1 MTDEMWFDLSQEG
14 KSIWNQNAPFWDD
27 YIGEGNAFQLQLV
40 RPATERL
47 LALQPGERVLDIG
60 CGNGNFSR
68 RMAELGASVLAF
80 DFSEAFI
87 ERARLR
93 SQDQAGRIE
102 YRVVDATNRDQ
113 LLALGRQ
120 SFDAAVAS
128 MVLMDMAAIEPLLDS
143 LHELL
148 KPDGR
153 FVFSIMHPCFN
164 TARITKV
171 VEEVDREG
179 QLLEEYSVKVSGY
192 ITPTVFKGLGIIGQ
206 PVPQYYFHRPLSV
219 LFAHCFQ
226 AGFII
231 DGLEERAFT
240 GEVQPNRPFSW
251 INFHEIPPALVVRL
265 RHACRT

>member
-143 LHELL
+143 LH
-148 KPDGR
+148 
-153 FVFSIMHPCFN
+153 
-164 TARITKV
+164 
-171 VEEVDREG
+171 
-179 QLLEEYSVKVSGY
+179 
-192 ITPTVFKGLGIIGQ
+192 
-206 PVPQYYFHRPLSV
+206 
-219 LFAHCFQ
+219 
-226 AGFII
+226 
-231 DGLEERAFT
+231 
-240 GEVQPNRPFSW
+240 
-251 INFHEIPPALVVRL
+251 
-265 RHACRT
+265 